1 MFFPFVL
8 CIFLQSLIF
17 GQRSN
22 KKKIGIEFLDIMHAQ
37 PVKKRVI
44 LVEKAKISQKIST
57 DM

>member
-1 MFFPFVL
+1 
-8 CIFLQSLIF
+8 LQSLIL

-57 DM
+57 ESIDL